1 MMVNIYA
8 IKDATVRMQ
17 QELAKESQ
25 RLKSIHGNVF
35 DSKNGKQSVES
46 MLEEAGGGKD
56 VSIIRPGDASI
67 AAPFT
72 SRQPSIK
79 SAIDLIRQGRC
90 TLLNA
95 LQQQQTMMLEC
106 IISAYV
112 LSALSLEGSRSSERQ
127 LMASSWLIMTASVAF
142 SYATPI
148 DKVSPVRPLK
158 SVFHPGI
165 FVSMLG
171 QACIHVFCMWY
182 AVRMATDSMGEERL
196 AEVKQFFKNVR
207 DGETEGLV
215 DEDEQDAMEAMMSM
229 WAKPFMPNLLNTVI
243 FLVETSQIIAVMFVN
258 YKGKKNVCFSDVVYV
273 FFFFA
278 FLFVLLFCLFCLVFF
293 IMNLCEICYDEI
305 FIGPSII

>member
-1 MMVNIYA
+1 M
-8 IKDATVRMQ
+8 
-17 QELAKESQ
+17 
-25 RLKSIHGNVF
+25 
-35 DSKNGKQSVES
+35 
-46 MLEEAGGGKD
+46 
-56 VSIIRPGDASI
+56 IRPGDASI

-165 FVSMLG
+165 FISMLG
-171 QACIHVFCMWY
+171 QACVHVFCMWY
-182 AVRMATDSMGEERL
+182 VQLLATVDLSLESLTSSGCTSS
-196 AEVKQFFKNVR
+196 FF
-207 DGETEGLV
+207 L
-215 DEDEQDAMEAMMSM
+215 
-229 WAKPFMPNLLNTVI
+229 
-243 FLVETSQIIAVMFVN
+243 
-258 YKGKKNVCFSDVVYV
+258 YC
-273 FFFFA
+273 
-278 FLFVLLFCLFCLVFF
+278 C
-293 IMNLCEICYDEI
+293 
-305 FIGPSII
+305 